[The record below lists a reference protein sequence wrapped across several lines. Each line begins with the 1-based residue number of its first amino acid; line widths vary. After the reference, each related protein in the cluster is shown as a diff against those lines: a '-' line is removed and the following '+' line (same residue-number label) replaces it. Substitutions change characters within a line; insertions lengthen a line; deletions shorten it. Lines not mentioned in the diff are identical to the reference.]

1 MMNMSNSLKILFAKI
16 VIFFNNKLFVLLNRI
31 TKGRYHAK
39 EHYYIMIFFRKFFEK
54 FYVTMEYSNPIQPCR
69 KMKFRI
75 NLVDNTSQHYFNSKG
90 RYEIEWLSLIHKL
103 LSYCDCFIDIGANL
117 GVYSVTIAQVNPQK
131 KVVAVEASKRNYEL
145 LKENVRINTLS
156 NCKCILKAVSNQK
169 GTIKF
174 YINPIHDGGG
184 SLIESE
190 FYRTGNVSLNVKEY
204 RQRHKEFE
212 HYEEVETTAIDDLV
226 TLNSIIKID
235 VEGAEFDVL
244 KSGVKTFKKGLCD
257 VIIVEVLKEKTFYD
271 VVKLM
276 NGLNYEC
283 YKLGINKSLEGTE
296 EMDWFVFNIICIRKK
311 CDRYKDIVEMIISND
326 QN

>member
-1 MMNMSNSLKILFAKI
+1 MSNSLKILFAKI

-31 TKGRYHAK
+31 TNGKYHAK
-39 EHYYIMIFFRKFFEK
+39 EHYYIMIFFRKFFEN
-54 FYVTMEYSNPIQPCR
+54 FYVTMKYNNPLQPCR

-117 GVYSVTIAQVNPQK
+117 GVYSVTIAQANPQK
-131 KVVAVEASKRNYEL
+131 KVVAVEALKRNYEPL
-145 LKENVRINTLS
+145 EENVRINTLS

-212 HYEEVETTAIDDLV
+212 HYEEVETTTIDDLV

-244 KSGVKTFKKGLCD
+244 KSGVKTFKNGLCD
-257 VIIVEVLKEKTFYD
+257 IIIVEVLKEKTFYD

-276 NGLNYEC
+276 NELNYEC
-283 YKLGINKSLEGTE
+283 YKLGVNKSLKGIE
-296 EMDWFVFNIICIRKK
+296 EMDWFVFNIICVRKK

-326 QN
+326 RN